1 MKNQTKKTKGEPMS
15 KRSVRGMKEG
25 KENANQNEKD
35 NKKPQKSQ
43 INKNNEINSKTNNAG
58 TSNKN
63 LKTEKDLSF
72 KSMEYRFEIEQAKKK
87 TAELNKQLK
96 QKESEIDNVL
106 NEKQILSTSLLKL
119 DAALKRKSENEKFS
133 QMTFPSDASVDGT
146 SNSNESGNKED
157 FGVFDSQNLTIKI
170 TGSSPTIFMQDTNG
184 YSNVIS
190 SKSDLMKFLNK
201 IYKENQSL
209 RNFQSQVFQLSK
221 TYDDI
226 NNNLAESING
236 FQEVS
241 KNLNGDNVK
250 ETIDNQLK
258 LLKSQIERSLETKQ
272 KEYSMLL
279 EKREEDFAMLQE
291 EISNNM
297 KEIEQRKSEKENEE
311 KCIEQLKAKIE
322 EMEGKLRS
330 YES

>member
-201 IYKENQSL
+201 IFY
-209 RNFQSQVFQLSK
+209 VH
-221 TYDDI
+221 
-226 NNNLAESING
+226 
-236 FQEVS
+236 
-241 KNLNGDNVK
+241 
-250 ETIDNQLK
+250 
-258 LLKSQIERSLETKQ
+258 
-272 KEYSMLL
+272 
-279 EKREEDFAMLQE
+279 
-291 EISNNM
+291 NNM
-297 KEIEQRKSEKENEE
+297 G
-311 KCIEQLKAKIE
+311 L
-322 EMEGKLRS
+322 LDFLP
-330 YES
+330 

>member
-1 MKNQTKKTKGEPMS
+1 MKNQTKKTKGEPKS

-170 TGSSPTIFMQDTNG
+170 TGSSPTIF
-184 YSNVIS
+184 I
-190 SKSDLMKFLNK
+190 F
-201 IYKENQSL
+201 
-209 RNFQSQVFQLSK
+209 
-221 TYDDI
+221 
-226 NNNLAESING
+226 
-236 FQEVS
+236 
-241 KNLNGDNVK
+241 
-250 ETIDNQLK
+250 
-258 LLKSQIERSLETKQ
+258 
-272 KEYSMLL
+272 
-279 EKREEDFAMLQE
+279 
-291 EISNNM
+291 
-297 KEIEQRKSEKENEE
+297 
-311 KCIEQLKAKIE
+311 
-322 EMEGKLRS
+322 
-330 YES
+330 